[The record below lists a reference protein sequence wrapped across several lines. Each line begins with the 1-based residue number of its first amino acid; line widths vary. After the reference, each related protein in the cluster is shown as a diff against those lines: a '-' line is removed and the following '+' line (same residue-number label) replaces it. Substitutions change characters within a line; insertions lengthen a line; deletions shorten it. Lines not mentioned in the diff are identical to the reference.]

1 MSFSNPI
8 NFPENADD
16 GDTYEFE
23 SRVYNF
29 QKASGLPGYWEL
41 TNPGSLGS
49 AGGAEITSA
58 RVDGGGNNN
67 RYIGP
72 AGLAESGY
80 LNEVVYSSRDN
91 NGVKEAN
98 FSLAKGEPIVFTRDL
113 QAIYNTQADPLNGL
127 RSTAQA
133 GGIDLLMLRAQADGT
148 MGATTL
154 SNSIVDEEQ
163 NVASTS
169 FATNQARRRGSESCY
184 MKTQSRSASR
194 EGYFR
199 AKPNSTSTSGFMLSW
214 GYHSMSTSAHTAY
227 VYMNGD
233 LTYSSGQGGLNAIF
247 LQAYSPNNN
256 QFNLLTVQSSSA
268 QSFKYYSGG
277 GCAGFYW
284 LTMGIGVGMSK
295 ADNPYSINTPDGDVN

>member
-91 NGVKEAN
+91 DGVQEAD
-98 FSLAKGEPIVFTRDL
+98 FSLAKGEPLIFTRDL
-113 QAIYNTQADPLNGL
+113 QAIYNSQEDPLNGF
-127 RSTAQA
+127 RVTAQD
-133 GGIDLLMLRAQADGT
+133 GGVDLLMLRAHTDGT

-154 SNSIVDEEQ
+154 SSSIVDVDQ
-163 NVASTS
+163 NMASTPY
-169 FATNQARRRGSESCY
+169 ATNEARRRGSESCY
-184 MKTQSRSASR
+184 VKTQSRSASR

-199 AKPNSTSTSGFMLSW
+199 AKANSTTTQGFMLSW
-214 GYHSMSTSAHTAY
+214 GYHSMSSAAHSAY
-227 VYMNGD
+227 VNLNSN
-233 LTYSSGQGGLNAIF
+233 LTYSSDQGGINAVF
-247 LQAYSPNNN
+247 LQPYSSSNNK
-256 QFNLLTVQSSSA
+256 FNLLTVQATTA

-277 GCAGFYW
+277 GCSGFFW
-284 LTMGIGVGMSK
+284 ITMGIGVGMSK
-295 ADNPYSINTPDGDVN
+295 ASNPYSITTPDGDVN